1 MFVIIGWVVVT
12 ICVIGGYMAMGGKL
26 APLWQPFELVII
38 GGAGVGAFVVANPK
52 YLLGKAG
59 YGFKAALKG
68 PKYTKEDYLELL
80 GLLYAIFRLAKT
92 KGMLAIESHIE
103 RPEDSSL
110 FQAFPKFSA
119 DHHALEFLCDY
130 LRMMTLGTDNPHEL
144 ADLLDE
150 ELETHHAE
158 DAKVSGAFQAMGDGF
173 PALGIVA
180 AVLGIIKTMGSITE
194 PPEILGKLIGG
205 ALVGT
210 FLGILLSYGFVS
222 PMAAAMSATF
232 EADAKYLQ
240 CIKTALLAHVSGYA
254 PAVSVEFAR
263 KTLMSKDRP
272 SFFEVEEAVAAVPN
286 V

>member
-1 MFVIIGWVVVT
+1 MFIIIGWVLVI

-52 YLLGKAG
+52 HILGKAG
-59 YGFKAALKG
+59 YGFKSALKG
-68 PKYTKEDYLELL
+68 PKYAKAYYLELL
-80 GLLYAIFRLAKT
+80 GLMYAIFRLAKT
-92 KGMLAIESHIE
+92 KGMLAIETHIE
-103 RPEDSSL
+103 KPEDSSL
-110 FQAFPKFSA
+110 FQAFPKFTE

-158 DAKVSGAFQAMGDGF
+158 DAEVAGAYSTMGDGF

-194 PPEILGKLIGG
+194 PPEVLGKLIGG

-210 FLGILLSYGFVS
+210 FLGILLAYGFVS
-222 PMAAAMSATF
+222 PLAASMGATF
-232 EADAKYLQ
+232 NANAKYMQ
-240 CIKTALLAHVSGYA
+240 CIRAGLLAHLSGYA

-272 SFFEVEEAVAAVPN
+272 SFFEVEEAVSALPTI
-286 V
+286 